1 MFRKSLEQLSHSDF
15 KELLSGRK
23 CLLYGANG
31 YTGTLV
37 ARKAHALGLSPIL
50 AGRQEQFIMPLATEL
65 GCSYRIFNILNGDEA
80 NEQLNDID
88 VLINCAGPF
97 PPNTTTLLESCLANA
112 VHYLDINGDLTTLVN
127 VQRFHSQA
135 QKTGIVL
142 CPGVGFDVIPTDCI
156 AATLKYALPDATSL
170 SLGFEVHGKL
180 SPGSVK
186 ALYNAVANG
195 CQIRQNGLLIP
206 IPFGY
211 HIRHIDTKQGKKVTT
226 AIPWG
231 DLASA
236 FFSTQIANIECLY
249 PVNATHL
256 TWLKR
261 LRWFRGLLKFP
272 WLKKL
277 AYLYISSRFQIPNH
291 IERKQ
296 SVTYFWGEV
305 KNSSGMIKRASL
317 EAADGY
323 DLTVAGVLLALQFL
337 LNYAGEGG
345 YFTPSQLMGRNCVES
360 LPNTSNIRI
369 TTQSPS

>member
-37 ARKAHALGLSPIL
+37 ARKAHALGLTPIL
-50 AGRQEQFIMPLATEL
+50 AGRQEQFIVPLATEL
-65 GCSYRIFNILNGDEA
+65 GCSYRIFNILKAEEA
-80 NEQLNDID
+80 CEQLNDVD

-97 PPNTTTLLESCLANA
+97 PQDTTAIIQSCLANT
-112 VHYLDINGDLTTLVN
+112 VHYLDINGDLATLVN
-127 VQRFHSQA
+127 VQRFHTKA
-135 QKTGIVL
+135 QETGVVL

-156 AATLKYALPDATSL
+156 AATLKHALPDAVSL

-186 ALYNAVANG
+186 TLYNVVANG
-195 CQIRQNGLLIP
+195 CQIRQNGLLTP
-206 IPFGY
+206 VPFGY
-211 HIRHIDTKQGKKVTT
+211 HMRHFDEKQSEKMVT

-236 FFSTQIANIECLY
+236 YFSTQIPNIECLY
-249 PVNATHL
+249 PIDPEHL
-256 TWLKR
+256 PWLKR
-261 LRWFRGLLKFP
+261 LRWFRGLLKLP

-277 AYLYISSRFQIPNH
+277 AYLLISSRFQTPTP
-291 IERKQ
+291 IERQQ
-296 SVTYFWGEV
+296 SATYFWGEV
-305 KNSSGMIKRASL
+305 KNSSGLVKRASL
-317 EAADGY
+317 KAADGY

-337 LNYAGEGG
+337 LNYAGDGG

-369 TTQSPS
+369 TTHSLS